1 MYSYPAPFNMATRHE
16 ILDRLMALQAI
27 SKMVLIRESEIERIR
42 ELWVEDVI
50 VSAERNA
57 EAQHTAAT
65 GGA

>member
-1 MYSYPAPFNMATRHE
+1 MPGPFNMATRHE
-16 ILDRLMALQAI
+16 ILDRLLALQAQ
-27 SKMVLIRESEIERIR
+27 SEMVLISQSEVERIR

-57 EAQHTAAT
+57 EAQRTVAI